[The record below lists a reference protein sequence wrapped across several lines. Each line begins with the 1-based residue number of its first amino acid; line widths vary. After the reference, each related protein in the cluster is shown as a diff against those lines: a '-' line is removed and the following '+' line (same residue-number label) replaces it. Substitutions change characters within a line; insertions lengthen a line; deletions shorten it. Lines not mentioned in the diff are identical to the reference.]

1 MPTADHDTSFEPI
14 SPQWLAGVAAER
26 QRCLAILAN
35 YRFGSSRAEHDLLT
49 VIMLKVEGTE

>member
-1 MPTADHDTSFEPI
+1 MSANPTFEPV

-35 YRFGSSRAEHDLLT
+35 YRFGSNRAEHDLLT
-49 VIMLKVEGTE
+49 RIMRRVEGVE